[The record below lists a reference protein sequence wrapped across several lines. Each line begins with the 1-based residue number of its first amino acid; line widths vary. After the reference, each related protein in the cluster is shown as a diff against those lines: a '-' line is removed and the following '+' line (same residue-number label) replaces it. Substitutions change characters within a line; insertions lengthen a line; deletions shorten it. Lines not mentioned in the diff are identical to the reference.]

1 VEPLLRK
8 PETTG
13 IRCALAGR
21 IPYQTRAWF
30 NCPWRLGLQAWSAV
44 AACLLVVPAG
54 AELGEPGRGIRLRGT
69 RLIAWLP
76 RGGLTGGQL
85 PTTMRSG
92 DGLAVCL
99 ADAPG

>member
-1 VEPLLRK
+1 VEPVLRK

-30 NCPWRLGLQAWSAV
+30 NGPWRLGLRAWSAV

-54 AELGEPGRGIRLRGT
+54 AELGEPGREIRLRGT
-69 RLIAWLP
+69 RLICLVAP
-76 RGGLTGGQL
+76 RRVNRWAGAHSDDVV
-85 PTTMRSG
+85 R
-92 DGLAVCL
+92 
-99 ADAPG
+99 